1 MSEIDTYPTVG
12 RRRFLKTATV
22 LTVGGVAVGS
32 TRPVV
37 AQQDPDLTNWFGD
50 VSNYEGIVDE
60 RGNSRVTVKVG
71 AEGNGGGFGFGPP
84 AVRIDSGTTVVWE
97 WTGDGG
103 SHDVV
108 AEDGT
113 YESEL
118 LATAGETFEFTFEDE
133 GVSTYA
139 CSPHKAMGM
148 KGAVII
154 GDAKMT
160 GASSASTSEP
170 TPEFE
175 YVPREPDYE
184 GWFDNVD
191 NFEGTL
197 DLRGQKE
204 VHIEVGADGN
214 GGEFA
219 LSPPAIHID
228 PGTRVIWE
236 WIGEDGPHEFMA
248 EDGEYVSPSLSTGEW
263 GLVFDGVGI
272 SKYACEPH
280 GHSGMKGAIVVG
292 DISEGV
298 YEVTTDHL
306 TVLGGLGLSGVLFA
320 MFALGTRSKTRQH
333 RNDSN
338 RFE

>member
-1 MSEIDTYPTVG
+1 MSEIDTYTTVG
-12 RRRFLKTATV
+12 RRRFLKTAAV
-22 LTVGGVAVGS
+22 LTVGGAAIGS
-32 TRPVV
+32 ARPVV
-37 AQQDPDLTNWFGD
+37 AQQDPDLTNWFSD
-50 VSNYEGIVDE
+50 VSNFDGIVDE
-60 RGNSRVTVKVG
+60 RGNSRVTVDVG

-84 AVRIDSGTTVVWE
+84 AVRIDPGTTVVWE

-118 LATAGETFEFTFEDE
+118 FATAGETFEFTFEEE

-139 CSPHKAMGM
+139 CTPHKAMGM

-154 GDAKMT
+154 GNIEVSVAP
-160 GASSASTSEP
+160 SESTSP
-170 TPEFE
+170 PEYEF
-175 YVPREPDYE
+175 VTQEPDYE
-184 GWFDNVD
+184 GWFDDVD

-197 DLRGQKE
+197 DLRGQNE
-204 VHIEVGADGN
+204 VRIEVGADGN
-214 GGEFA
+214 GGGFA

-236 WIGEDGPHEFMA
+236 WVGEDGPHEFMA
-248 EDGEYVSPSLSTGEW
+248 DDGGYASPSQSTGEW
-263 GLVFDGVGI
+263 GLLFDGVGI

-280 GHSGMKGAIVVG
+280 GQRGMKGAIVVG
-292 DISEGV
+292 DVFEGV

-306 TVLGGLGLSGVLFA
+306 AVLGGLGLTGVLFS
-320 MFALGTRSKTRQH
+320 MFALGARSKTRKH
-333 RNDSN
+333 RNDSK
-338 RFE
+338 RF